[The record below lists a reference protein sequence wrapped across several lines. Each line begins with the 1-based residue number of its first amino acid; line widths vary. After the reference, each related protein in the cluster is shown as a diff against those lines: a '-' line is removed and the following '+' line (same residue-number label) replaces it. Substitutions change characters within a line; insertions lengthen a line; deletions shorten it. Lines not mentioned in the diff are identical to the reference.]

1 MENEE
6 EKRLEEER
14 KRMKRNSSIK
24 KMYKYTNIN
33 AFNRKHNKEK

>member
-24 KMYKYTNIN
+24 KMYKYHKVT
-33 AFNRKHNKEK
+33 